1 MLPSENLVNEI
12 VDFLN
17 PEEVVYM
24 GGEEE
29 NITFNLQLN
38 YVRSIYLQINL
49 LSQLSGALEAEGI
62 AVVIDVFRCFTTQA
76 IAFQM
81 ALK

>member
-1 MLPSENLVNEI
+1 MVSEGGTTAVIIFLSLVETALSDLDIAWLKNVNNVGITSGASTPENLVNEI

-29 NITFNLQLN
+29 NITFNLPVEL
-38 YVRSIYLQINL
+38 R
-49 LSQLSGALEAEGI
+49 
-62 AVVIDVFRCFTTQA
+62 
-76 IAFQM
+76 
-81 ALK
+81 